1 MSDDHANDC
10 DLLVFREEDR
20 RGAEPSEA
28 CPPNPFE
35 RYGLD
40 PLAGPAH
47 ITERLRE
54 LAEDCEDELER
65 AAIRE
70 AWEALTLHPRRRL
83 ELALDAHPESRP
95 PLGRPPRPRRAVR
108 RLGRGTRLP
117 HLRHRRHLGRVRP
130 AVVLLVEHGSTSF
143 PPQVTPT

>member
-1 MSDDHANDC
+1 MSDDSISHC
-10 DLLVFREEDR
+10 YYLGFRKKPL
-20 RGAEPSEA
+20 RGADPSRA
-28 CPPNPFE
+28 SSSNPFE

-40 PLAGPAH
+40 PFAGPAH

-83 ELALDAHPESRP
+83 ELAIEAYPESRP
-95 PLGRPPRPRRAVR
+95 PVGRPPRPRR
-108 RLGRGTRLP
+108 
-117 HLRHRRHLGRVRP
+117 RVRGDDALGLADLVALP
-130 AVVLLVEHGSTSF
+130 SVASTLGPVALPDVPLDEDEVLTGANR
-143 PPQVTPT
+143 